1 MLLNFVDKMLAFLP
15 QGLVGCGLIGRG
27 FGHQIYQ
34 KKMSKDIRL
43 HDLGSQLSSPK
54 SEITVPE
61 NHYRSN
67 RIVSRSVY
75 HVIPFC

>member
-1 MLLNFVDKMLAFLP
+1 MDLLEETLDIK
-15 QGLVGCGLIGRG
+15 
-27 FGHQIYQ
+27 YTK

-54 SEITVPE
+54 SEITAPE

-67 RIVSRSVY
+67 LDLYIMSYRFVENVMHQKLNCLVVVANSINR
-75 HVIPFC
+75 